1 MARCNNNLVLQ
12 KIGQKKLDSLQE
24 IDFSVR
30 RRLRDC
36 RRIRAD
42 KVVGS
47 TKPTFSTTTRPKN
60 RFECNADGCTTTGTA
75 TINTSALYY
84 LATDA
89 TEISSGIVTFY
100 AKAASYPVTL
110 TVTISDEEAL
120 TNADVYTVQLLA
132 ADVTDDGF
140 IPVMIDLSK
149 APDSTAGNG
158 WTASVSGL
166 YMQISGSAAF
176 DLSSIS
182 FHESILD
189 FETNATVK
197 MGCITSAGGSY
208 DLSVIE
214 QTCRQAE
221 LDDSISQLSFPITC
235 RLMTPNYYLL
245 SPMYQKGTETEGF
258 RPITVEKEVQS
269 TTKGG
274 GTYGYV
280 HLADAHPTECRFW
293 GVQLSDTCDPY
304 EAQLEELTLPVF
316 AGIPEKHFQ
325 VTRNAD
331 GVNVYFD
338 ASMIGKKVLIEYPQI
353 ADIEEFIFGTD
364 DLNEVVTSM
373 TVPYCFAGSGTTGV
387 TNNLHGGVNE
397 LHVYDHV
404 LVTGFPFGI
413 SNSDQDVSFTIT
425 VMKVDGKFFRVQ
437 RYV

>member
-1 MARCNNNLVLQ
+1 MARCNNNIVLQ
-12 KIGQKKLDSLQE
+12 KIGQKKLDNQQE

-42 KVVGS
+42 KTVG
-47 TKPTFSTTTRPKN
+47 TPKPTYSSITRPVN

-75 TINTSALYY
+75 SIATSALYY

-100 AKAASYPVTL
+100 AKAATYPNTL
-110 TVTISDEEAL
+110 TVTISDEQAL
-120 TNADVYTVQLLA
+120 TNADVYTVTLAA

-140 IPVMIDLSK
+140 IPVMIDLSQ
-149 APDSTAGNG
+149 APGSTAGDG
-158 WTASVSGL
+158 WTASTSGL
-166 YMQISGSAAF
+166 YIQIAGSAAF

-245 SPMYQKGTETEGF
+245 SPMYQKGTQTEGF
-258 RPITVEKEVQS
+258 KPVTVEKEVQS
-269 TTKGG
+269 ITKNGAA
-274 GTYGYV
+274 YGYV
-280 HLADAHPTECRFW
+280 HIADAHPTECRFW
-293 GVQLSDTCDPY
+293 GVQMAGTCDPY
-304 EAQLEELTLPVF
+304 DAQMEELTLPVF
-316 AGIPEKHFQ
+316 TTIPEKHFQ
-325 VTRNAD
+325 ITRNAD
-331 GVNVYFD
+331 GVNVYFE
-338 ASMIGKKVLIEYPQI
+338 AAMVGKKVLIEYPQI

-364 DLNEVVTSM
+364 DLNEVETSM
-373 TVPYCFAGSGTTGV
+373 TVPYRFAGSGTTGA
-387 TNNLHGGVNE
+387 TNNLHGEVEE

-425 VMKVDGKFFRVQ
+425 IMKVDGKFFRIQ
-437 RYV
+437 RFR